1 MLRLL
6 LLIPTTTYRTED
18 FVAAATKLD
27 VELVVASERPNV
39 LEAALPDNLLTLDF
53 GDPHKAART
62 VAEFARRHPV
72 DAVVP
77 VDDRTTVVG
86 AAIAERLGLR
96 SSPLDAVSTTRNKHR
111 MREAFARAG
120 VRSPRFARL
129 DVSDDPEA
137 AASRMT
143 YPCVLKPTILAASR
157 GVIRADDPPSF
168 VAAFRRIEGILR
180 APDVAGLGEGREEVL
195 VEDFIPGDEVA
206 LEGLLVRG
214 ELYVLALF
222 DKPDPL
228 DGPYFE
234 ETIYVTPSRLPPDV
248 QVSVA
253 AETRWAARALGLTEG
268 PIHAELRLNE
278 QGPWVV
284 EVAARTIGGLCSR
297 TLRFGA
303 GLSLEEVVIR
313 HALGIEL
320 DSLERER
327 RPAGVMMLPIPGAG
341 VLRAARGR
349 EAALAVPGIEEV
361 TISAHVGQEL
371 VPLPEG
377 SRYLG
382 FIFGRADS
390 PEAVEE
396 ALRAA
401 HRRLEFDVEPPGPA
415 APAGVAPSPTSQ
427 ESPEPTEEPCR

>member
-1 MLRLL
+1 VLRLL

-27 VELVVASERPNV
+27 VELVVASERPSV
-39 LEAALPDNLLTLDF
+39 LEAALPDNLLTLDLA
-53 GDPHKAART
+53 DPEKAART

-77 VDDRTTVVG
+77 VDDRTTVAG

-96 SSPLDAVSTTRNKHR
+96 SSPLAAVAAARNKHR

-120 VRSPRFARL
+120 VRSPRFTL
-129 DVSDDPEA
+129 LHLSDDPEA
-137 AASRMT
+137 AAARAA
-143 YPCVLKPTILAASR
+143 YPAVLKPTILAGSR
-157 GVIRADDPPSF
+157 GVIRADGPAAF
-168 VAAFRRIEGILR
+168 VAAFRRIAGILEE
-180 APDVAGLGEGREEVL
+180 PDVAALGEGADEVL
-195 VEDFIPGDEVA
+195 VEDFIAGREVA
-206 LEGLLVRG
+206 LEGLLVAG
-214 ELYVLALF
+214 ELHVLALF

-234 ETIYVTPSRLPPDV
+234 ETIYVTPSRLPA
-248 QVSVA
+248 QTQAAVA

-268 PIHAELRLNE
+268 PVHAELRVNAD
-278 QGPWVV
+278 GPWVV

-303 GLSLEEVVIR
+303 GLSLEELVIR
-313 HALGIEL
+313 HALAIDLE
-320 DSLERER
+320 SLERER
-327 RPAGVMMLPIPGAG
+327 QPAGVMMIPIPRGG

-349 EAALAVPGIEEV
+349 EAALAVPGVEEV
-361 TISAHVGQEL
+361 AISAHVGQEL

-382 FIFGRADS
+382 FIFARAAS
-390 PEAVEE
+390 PAEVED
-396 ALRAA
+396 ALREA
-401 HRRLEFDVEPPGPA
+401 HRRLEFDIDPPG
-415 APAGVAPSPTSQ
+415 GV
-427 ESPEPTEEPCR
+427 RL

>member
-1 MLRLL
+1 VLRLL

-39 LEAALPDNLLTLDF
+39 LESALPDSLLTLDF
-53 GDPHKAART
+53 GDPQKAART
-62 VAEFARRHPV
+62 VADFARRHRV

-96 SSPLDAVSTTRNKHR
+96 SSPLAAVSTTRNKRR

-120 VRSPRFARL
+120 VRSPRFTLL
-129 DVSDDPEA
+129 DVGDDPEDA
-137 AASRMT
+137 AGRVT
-143 YPCVLKPTILAASR
+143 YPCVLKPTILAGSR
-157 GVIRADDPPSF
+157 GVIRADDPAGF
-168 VAAFRRIEGILR
+168 VAAFQRIAAILR
-180 APDVAGLGEGREEVL
+180 ASETASLGEGATEVL
-195 VEDFIPGDEVA
+195 VEDFIPGREVA
-206 LEGLLVRG
+206 LEGLLVG
-214 ELYVLALF
+214 EELHVLALF

-234 ETIYVTPSRLPPDV
+234 ETIYVTPSRLPADL
-248 QVSVA
+248 QA
-253 AETRWAARALGLTEG
+253 AITAEARWAARALGLTEG
-268 PIHAELRLNE
+268 PIHAELRVND

-303 GLSLEEVVIR
+303 GLSLEELVIR

-320 DSLERER
+320 ESLERER
-327 RPAGVMMLPIPGAG
+327 RPAGVMMIPIPRGG
-341 VLRAARGR
+341 VLGAVRGR
-349 EAALAVPGIEEV
+349 EAALAVAGIEEV
-361 TISAHVGQEL
+361 TISAHLGQEL

-382 FIFGRADS
+382 FILARAES
-390 PEAVEE
+390 PDAVE
-396 ALRAA
+396 AAIRAA
-401 HRRLEFDVEPPGPA
+401 HERLAFDVDPPGA
-415 APAGVAPSPTSQ
+415 APSAGSVPPTDSM
-427 ESPEPTEEPCR
+427 EEPCA

>member
-53 GDPHKAART
+53 GDPPGAART

-96 SSPLDAVSTTRNKHR
+96 SSPVDAVATARNKHR
-111 MREAFARAG
+111 MRDAFARAG
-120 VRSPRFARL
+120 VRSPGFTLL

-137 AASRMT
+137 AARRVA
-143 YPCVLKPTILAASR
+143 YPCILKPTILAGSR
-157 GVIRADDPPSF
+157 GVIRADDADSF
-168 VAAFRRIEGILR
+168 VTAFRRIAAILK
-180 APDVAGLGEGREEVL
+180 APDVAGLGEGRDEIL
-195 VEDFIPGDEVA
+195 VEDFIPGCEVA
-206 LEGLLVRG
+206 LEGLLVRE
-214 ELYVLALF
+214 ELQVLALF

-248 QVSVA
+248 QLA
-253 AETRWAARALGLTEG
+253 ITAETRWAARALGLTEG
-268 PIHAELRLNE
+268 PVHAELRVNDT
-278 QGPWVV
+278 GPWVV
-284 EVAARTIGGLCSR
+284 EVAPRTIGGLCSR

-303 GLSLEEVVIR
+303 GLSLEELVIR

-327 RPAGVMMLPIPGAG
+327 QPAGVMMIPIPRAG
-341 VLRAARGR
+341 MLRAVRGR
-349 EAALAVPGIEEV
+349 EAALAVPGIEDV

-371 VPLPEG
+371 IPLPEG

-382 FIFGRADS
+382 FVLARAGT

-396 ALRAA
+396 SLRAA
-401 HRRLEFDVEPPGPA
+401 HGRLAFDVDPPGSAP
-415 APAGVAPSPTSQ
+415 PAGVVPSTESAEAP
-427 ESPEPTEEPCR
+427 CA